1 MAHLS
6 RFVHLDNKQLLIEY
20 EMGPTKVTMRGWAHT
35 ARGTPADVLTLRTDL
50 PKPMPADLR
59 ADEVIVKV
67 SYVALDPGQ
76 SLIIQLL
83 PHLRSRPWIP
93 GLDFSGIVES
103 VGSNVTHVQP
113 GDPVLGSPNPKS
125 LSGRYTGMLVEY
137 ALLPAELVVRKPPNV
152 SLAAASTVATN
163 GCTAFQFMRMVGMK
177 KGDHVLITGAS
188 GGLGTLLVQ
197 VVRSVVGKEG
207 TIVGTCSAAN
217 EQLVKNLG
225 ADEVR
230 RTQFAAGNC
239 LDHPHR

>member
-1 MAHLS
+1 MAHP
-6 RFVHLDNKQLLIEY
+6 RFVHLDNEQSLIEY
-20 EMGPTKVTMRGWAHT
+20 EMGQNKVTMRGWAHT
-35 ARGTPADVLTLRTDL
+35 SRGTPAAVLTLRTDL
-50 PKPMPADLR
+50 PKPMAADLR

-67 SYVALDPGQ
+67 SYVALDQGQ
-76 SLIIQLL
+76 SIIIQVL
-83 PHLRSRPWIP
+83 PHLRSKPWIP
-93 GLDFSGIVES
+93 GLDFSGIVEA

-125 LSGRYTGMLVEY
+125 ASNRYTGMLVEY
-137 ALLPAELVVRKPPNV
+137 AILPAAQVVRKPPNI

-163 GCTAFQFMRMVGMK
+163 GCTAFQFIRMVGMK
-177 KGDHVLITGAS
+177 KGDRVLITGAS

-207 TIVGTCSAAN
+207 TIVGSCSAAN

-230 RTQFAAGNC
+230 RPQFAAGSSFDRFN
-239 LDHPHR
+239 R